1 MRRDTSDRLRV
12 FGSHCMSALLVYAHR
27 DRICPRSAHEA
38 AIWRCP
44 SPARYTGY
52 YRQNRPNRYSVFLAG
67 SGGISGYLGA
77 G

>member
-1 MRRDTSDRLRV
+1 LSSECARGSDLAV
-12 FGSHCMSALLVYAHR
+12 
-27 DRICPRSAHEA
+27 
-38 AIWRCP
+38 P